1 MTQTPAAATTHHRRV
16 DAPIVPRRRRPSGQG
31 HVLRTTIFYL
41 IMTLVVIGILLPLWT
56 MAVASLSPVKSLYS
70 NHVPLW
76 PQSFRLSNFVDAWHA
91 APFGRYYLNSIF
103 TTVAIV
109 VLQLITSSLA
119 AYAFAFVRFKAS
131 KTVFGLVVL
140 AMFVPTQAVFV
151 ASYILISDYGW
162 IDSYQALIIPFAA
175 SAFGIFFLT
184 QSFRSFPYEII
195 ESGRVDGC
203 SHLRAL
209 RSLVLPNARPALAT
223 LALING
229 VFHFNYFFWPLII
242 TNSESHRV
250 LPVGLT
256 TMASESGG
264 DQLIQWNQVMAAD
277 VFMVAPLIVL
287 FALAQRV
294 MVRGVA
300 RVGIR

>member
-1 MTQTPAAATTHHRRV
+1 MTQTQIAATARPRRV
-16 DAPIVPRRRRPSGQG
+16 DAPVMRSGGMPSGRG
-31 HVLRTTIFYL
+31 RMLRTVIFYAL
-41 IMTLVVIGILLPLWT
+41 MTLVVIAIILPLWT

-76 PQSFRLSNFVDAWHA
+76 PESFRLSNFVEAWHA

-103 TTVAIV
+103 TTIAIV

-119 AYAFAFVRFKAS
+119 AYAFAFVRFRAS

-162 IDSYQALIIPFAA
+162 IDSYQALVIPFAA

-184 QSFRSFPYEII
+184 QSFRSFPHEII

-209 RSLVLPNARPALAT
+209 RTLVLPNARPALAT

-229 VFHFNYFFWPLII
+229 IFHFNYFFWPLII
-242 TNSESHRV
+242 TNTTSHRV
-250 LPVGLT
+250 LPVGLAA
-256 TMASESGG
+256 MASQSGG

>member
-1 MTQTPAAATTHHRRV
+1 MRRGRSHTLRIALFYAAIAL
-16 DAPIVPRRRRPSGQG
+16 IV
-31 HVLRTTIFYL
+31 
-41 IMTLVVIGILLPLWT
+41 VVIILPLWT
-56 MAVASLSPVKSLYS
+56 MAVASLSPIKSLYS
-70 NHVPLW
+70 GHVPLW
-76 PQSFRLSNFVDAWHA
+76 PQSIRLSNFVDAWRS
-91 APFGRYYLNSIF
+91 APFGRYYLNSIL
-103 TTVAIV
+103 TTAAIV

-131 KTVFGLVVL
+131 KLVFGLVVL

-151 ASYILISDYGW
+151 ASYILVSDYGW
-162 IDSYQALIIPFAA
+162 IDSYKALVIPFAA

-184 QSFRSFPYEII
+184 QSFRSFPYEVI

-242 TNSESHRV
+242 TNTPAHRV

-256 TMASESGG
+256 TMASQSGG